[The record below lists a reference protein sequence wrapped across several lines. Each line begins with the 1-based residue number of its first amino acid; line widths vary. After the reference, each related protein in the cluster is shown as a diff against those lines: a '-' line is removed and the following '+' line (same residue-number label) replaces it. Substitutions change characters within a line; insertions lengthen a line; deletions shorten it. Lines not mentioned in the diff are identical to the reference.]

1 MILHIAKMKSGVMLL
16 RWLTARMY
24 IWINIDKKIKWNHI
38 PSLLIIGIFS
48 DGMNCAQPHIM
59 VWVKKRVYVAY
70 IPWDRLLD
78 FVTG

>member
-1 MILHIAKMKSGVMLL
+1 MILHIAKLNEIMIGNQMSSS
-16 RWLTARMY
+16 
-24 IWINIDKKIKWNHI
+24 HI

-48 DGMNCAQPHIM
+48 GGMNCAKPYIM